1 MILAVSGIVFL
12 TSKPFHIYLYIIMS
26 TLRLHCNAVVRVHGE
41 NALKRNALYTH
52 DRCSIFL
59 PSTSFTGFHVRK
71 QMPHPPSFGMGHQL
85 VYLVLWL

>member
-41 NALKRNALYTH
+41 NAL
-52 DRCSIFL
+52 
-59 PSTSFTGFHVRK
+59 
-71 QMPHPPSFGMGHQL
+71 
-85 VYLVLWL
+85 